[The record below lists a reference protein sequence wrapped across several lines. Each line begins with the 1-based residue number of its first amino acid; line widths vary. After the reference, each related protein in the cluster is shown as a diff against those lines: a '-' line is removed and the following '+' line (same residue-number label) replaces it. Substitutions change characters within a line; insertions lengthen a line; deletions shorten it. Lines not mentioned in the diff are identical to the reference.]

1 MLRSPQAEADRTARN
16 DFTGDERDMVA
27 PEQTSALF
35 RQPFAVPYSNT
46 FFPRTGTHPA
56 SSVGRLSLENALY
69 WFDAAALGKRCMA
82 TVDSSLVAHLPMFA
96 GFGPDELADILR
108 EARSTRYAKTS
119 TVFEQGQD
127 AHSFFL
133 LLHGHIRAAKTTPA
147 GEQVVVRYVAPGE
160 IFGVAPAIGLARYPA
175 TATAVDDSVVLSWP
189 ATAWP
194 RLVARF
200 PALAANT
207 LQAVGSRLQES
218 HTRVVEMSTQ
228 QVEQRIAHA
237 LLRLAKQSGR
247 KLDRGVEIDF
257 PISRQDIAQM
267 TGTTL
272 HTVSRILSGWEQLG
286 LIESGRQRIVLRE
299 PHKIFVLAEHSPSE
313 NEPGG

>member
-1 MLRSPQAEADRTARN
+1 
-16 DFTGDERDMVA
+16 
-27 PEQTSALF
+27 
-35 RQPFAVPYSNT
+35 
-46 FFPRTGTHPA
+46 
-56 SSVGRLSLENALY
+56 
-69 WFDAAALGKRCMA
+69 MA
-82 TVDSSLVAHLPMFA
+82 KVDTSLVAHLPLFA
-96 GFGPDELADILR
+96 GFTNEELEEILR
-108 EARSTRYAKTS
+108 EARSSRHAKNTAI
-119 TVFEQGQD
+119 FAQGED

-133 LLHGHIRAAKTTPA
+133 LLHGHVRAAKTTPT
-147 GEQVVVRYVAPGE
+147 GEQIVVRYVAPGE

-189 ATAWP
+189 AAAWP

-218 HTRVVEMSTQ
+218 HIRVVEMSTQ

-247 KLDRGVEIDF
+247 KLDHGVEIDF

-299 PHKIFVLAEHSPSE
+299 PHKIFVLAERSPGQ
-313 NEPGG
+313 NETGG